1 MAEMHPWRAN
11 ERTKIPAYDKA
22 FNGMI
27 APFLEVYTQ
36 DLLNDPTFE
45 KANLAGKRGMLKK
58 RLSDVK
64 KIVRNRMEQGY
75 GGSDNMVLRRA
86 AKAAQ
91 RYNKETTREA
101 LRLMKDQMGI
111 TGTIED
117 LNYKELEM
125 FMTYADYVEG
135 IQKEVGSI

>member
-1 MAEMHPWRAN
+1 
-11 ERTKIPAYDKA
+11 
-22 FNGMI
+22 
-27 APFLEVYTQ
+27 
-36 DLLNDPTFE
+36 
-45 KANLAGKRGMLKK
+45 
-58 RLSDVK
+58 
-64 KIVRNRMEQGY
+64 MEQGY